1 MVSAGSRP
9 IGMFDAGL
17 GGLTV
22 ARAVIDLL
30 PHEDL
35 IYFGDTARCPYGPR
49 DPEEIRRFSLEI
61 ADLLVERGVKLL
73 VVACNSA
80 ESAAFYES
88 TGRYTVPIVTVIE
101 PGVRAAVAAT
111 RNRRIGMIGTE
122 ATVDS
127 RAYESAMAKTRANVE
142 LFAQACPK
150 FVEFVESGD
159 TTSDALLGAAE
170 EYLLP
175 LKEQDI
181 DTLIL
186 GCTHYPLLSGVIQ
199 YVMGEEVVL
208 VSSAEPAANE
218 VYADLLDADLLN
230 RKEDPGDLSFVLS
243 GEPDPELG
251 RRFLG
256 PEFGNIEQH
265 PWGDSADGLGHRQ
278 SEEADGLGHRQSE

>member
-1 MVSAGSRP
+1 VVAAASQP

-49 DPEEIRRFSLEI
+49 HPDEIRRFSLEI
-61 ADLLVERGVKLL
+61 ADYLVDRGIKLL

-88 TGRYTVPIVTVIE
+88 TGRYSIPIVTVIE
-101 PGVRAAVAAT
+101 PGVNAAVAAT
-111 RNRRIGMIGTE
+111 RNRRVGMIGTE

-127 RAYESAMAKTRANVE
+127 GAYEVGMKRTRANVE
-142 LFAQACPK
+142 FFSQACPK

-159 TTSDALLGAAE
+159 TTSDALIAAAE
-170 EYLLP
+170 GYLLP

-199 YVMGEEVVL
+199 YVMGDEVVL
-208 VSSAEPAANE
+208 VSSAEPTANE
-218 VYADLLDADLLN
+218 VYAQLLDRDLLN
-230 RKEDPGDLSFVLS
+230 RSEKLGTHSFVLS
-243 GEPDPELG
+243 GDPDPELG

-256 PEFGNIEQH
+256 PEFGNVQSH
-265 PWGDSADGLGHRQ
+265 VWADSSRDN
-278 SEEADGLGHRQSE
+278 